1 MKPVSESL
9 HAIVHGLVQGVNFR
23 YYAQL
28 NAQALHLT
36 GWVRNRPEGTVEVV
50 AEGTRPALERLL
62 AFLNEGPSHARVDCV
77 DVEWLPAS
85 GRFSQFQV
93 LH

>member
-9 HAIVHGLVQGVNFR
+9 HAVVYGLVQGVNFS
-23 YYAQL
+23 YYTQL

-36 GWVRNRPEGTVEVV
+36 GWVRNRPEGTVEVL
-50 AEGTRPALERLL
+50 AEGPRPALEQLL
-62 AFLNEGPSHARVDCV
+62 AFLSEGPSHARVDRV

-85 GRFSQFQV
+85 GQFSRFQV

>member
-23 YYAQL
+23 YYTQL

-50 AEGTRPALERLL
+50 AEGARPALERLL
-62 AFLNEGPSHARVDCV
+62 AFLNEGPRHARVDCV

-85 GRFSQFQV
+85 GRFSHFQV